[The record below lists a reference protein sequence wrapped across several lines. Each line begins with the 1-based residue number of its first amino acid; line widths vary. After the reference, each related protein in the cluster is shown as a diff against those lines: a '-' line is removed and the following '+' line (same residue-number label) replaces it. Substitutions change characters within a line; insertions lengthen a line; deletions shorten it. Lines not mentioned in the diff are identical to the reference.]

1 MNKGKEYLPGDE
13 ELFDMMD
20 ARFQSAPEQVKP
32 IAVPAR
38 RDKRGHRVADSVF
51 TTLFFLTATV
61 QGWMDWRFGAIVT
74 LACFCRL
81 CRRIWRWRHG

>member
-1 MNKGKEYLPGDE
+1 MNKGKEYLPGDK

-20 ARFQSAPEQVKP
+20 ARYQHASEQAKP
-32 IAVPAR
+32 VAVPAR

-51 TTLFFLTATV
+51 TTLVFLTATV
-61 QGWMDWRFGAIVT
+61 QGWMDWRFGAIVA

-81 CRRIWRWRHG
+81 GRRIWRWRHG